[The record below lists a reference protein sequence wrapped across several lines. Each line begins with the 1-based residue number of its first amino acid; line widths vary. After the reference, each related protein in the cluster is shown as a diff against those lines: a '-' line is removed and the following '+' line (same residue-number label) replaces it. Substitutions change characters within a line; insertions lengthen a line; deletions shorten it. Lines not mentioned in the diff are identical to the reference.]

1 MNKLILA
8 STAALLFAAP
18 ASAQILGG
26 GGGVLGGSIGGSIG
40 GTLGGGLDNSTI
52 DRTTSSV
59 HGSGQGAAGGDTR
72 VDRRKGSARA
82 SGSANGSGSSTA
94 DGTLGGLTGGLSGSG
109 SGSANGS
116 ADAQLFGTDAVGGL
130 ASGAAGRSIFLA
142 AEGTAA
148 AQAAGAFAVEKGMT
162 VRDAT
167 GEKVGKVRQVAT
179 DASGRVQALVI
190 ATKEGAATL
199 PAANFSGSGNVL
211 ISAMQQSQVN
221 SVAQDQNEKP
231 ATTE

>member
-8 STAALLFAAP
+8 SAAALFVAAP

-40 GTLGGGLDNSTI
+40 GTWGGGLDTSTI

-59 HGSGQGAAGGDTR
+59 RGSSQGAAGGDAS

-94 DGTLGGLTGGLSGSG
+94 DGTLSGLSGSG

-116 ADAQLFGTDAVGGL
+116 ADAQLIGTDTLGGM
-130 ASGAAGRSIFLA
+130 ANGAPGRGMFLA

-162 VRDAT
+162 VRDAV